1 MLICKSMICGL
12 LAIPKGEERQSKYH
26 SERSRKGR
34 KALRIPKEDAC
45 MFVILALMYDVYC
58 ARFRIR
64 TAYCFCFDGVIV
76 HPWGYIG
83 IVQSTVPGLAHSI
96 GLVHFSSP
104 SAVNGDVKE
113 VKVVVTSNGEPIVDL
128 VVVGCDKVRHCNR
141 VVVLAQMSNL
151 NSILS

>member
-1 MLICKSMICGL
+1 
-12 LAIPKGEERQSKYH
+12 
-26 SERSRKGR
+26 
-34 KALRIPKEDAC
+34 

-58 ARFRIR
+58 ARFRVR

-113 VKVVVTSNGEPIVDL
+113 VKVVVTSNGESIVDL

-141 VVVLAQMSNL
+141 VVVLAQMFKPKFNTFLTSGAITYCNSNDYIATESFL
-151 NSILS
+151 RNHSKYGVLLVLV